1 MPVSV
6 NEGMFNIIRTPIKV
20 GVRMYAAY
28 TNCPTLTT
36 QSCRLLRKNKEG
48 QILAKTKLKFVK
60 KDSMQSSVKS
70 RSWIFDKSLE

>member
-36 QSCRLLRKNKEG
+36 QSCLLLRKNK
-48 QILAKTKLKFVK
+48 
-60 KDSMQSSVKS
+60 
-70 RSWIFDKSLE
+70 